1 VTGQGTGYCFGLHLW
16 SLLTALATIPL
27 LLAGGTVTTMRWGM
41 VDDTWP
47 TSPWYLLA
55 NWSEALARGLAF
67 VAEHGHRQLGWLVGG
82 LTLVLTGW
90 TWLTAKQRH
99 TRLHNWLA
107 LACVLGVALQGLLGG
122 LRVLYE
128 VPIGRELAMLHGIIG
143 QVVFT
148 LLVAMATVLSPS
160 WLAGETVPVSG
171 RNKMLRL
178 AGLTLGL
185 LMAQL
190 VVGVWLRQAGG
201 RTSWPIVVHLV
212 LAAGILFH
220 AVLLYVKSQSLEP
233 GAYRYLRWPGF
244 WLGVLAGIQ
253 VLFGMGS
260 WMLGGGDGGLSRE
273 ISPERALVATGHML
287 IGALLLAASATM
299 ALRIAHHLRESVSTV
314 AIPSPLALGGQP

>member
-1 VTGQGTGYCFGLHLW
+1 MT
-16 SLLTALATIPL
+16 
-27 LLAGGTVTTMRWGM
+27 
-41 VDDTWP
+41 TWP

-160 WLAGETVPVSG
+160 WLAGETVPVCG

-220 AVLLYVKSQSLEP
+220 ADCY
-233 GAYRYLRWPGF
+233 
-244 WLGVLAGIQ
+244 
-253 VLFGMGS
+253 
-260 WMLGGGDGGLSRE
+260 
-273 ISPERALVATGHML
+273 T
-287 IGALLLAASATM
+287 
-299 ALRIAHHLRESVSTV
+299 
-314 AIPSPLALGGQP
+314 